1 MNKEEF
7 DAISEELNNLA
18 ENIAK
23 NKRKCYTGGSGDQ
36 LANFKRIAERTGQT
50 PLQVWSVYLNKQV
63 DSINSY
69 VKDGSES
76 EPIETRFADTLNYLY
91 LGMALIKEAKGIDI
105 PYVISNSPNDEIP

>member
-1 MNKEEF
+1 MNKKEF
-7 DAISEELNNLA
+7 DAVTQELDNMA
-18 ENIAK
+18 EGIAK
-23 NKRKCYTGGSGDQ
+23 NKRKCYTGGSEDQ

-91 LGMALIKEAKGIDI
+91 LGMALIKEAKEMEK
-105 PYVISNSPNDEIP
+105 PYVISNSPNE